1 MRHAA
6 TYHVRDPETGSNVC
20 FILKVSVELYL
31 IRGNRLRW
39 SESWGV
45 KMRIM
50 ILGGDGYLGW
60 PTAMH
65 LAATGHEVM
74 VVDNYL
80 RRTVARATQSEPLID
95 APNLEARSDAF
106 VRAHGQTIEV
116 AIGDCA
122 DMMYLDPLFA
132 RFLPDAVVHY
142 AEQPSAPYSM
152 RGFHEAQLTLK
163 NNLGV
168 TFNLIWAILR
178 HKPEC
183 HIVKLGTMGEY
194 GTPNI
199 DIEEGWIEIAHNGRK
214 DKFLFPRQAGSLYHT
229 TKVLDTDLLW
239 FYVRTNGL
247 RVTDLMQGPVYG
259 LSTWECEGNLRLLP
273 NFHYDDIFGT
283 VVNRFLVQAIAGI
296 PLTVYGKG
304 GQTRGYLNLKDT
316 LQCVRLAAENPAAP
330 GELRV
335 FNQFTEQFTVNE
347 LAARVKHAAGFLG
360 IPVAIEPIPNP
371 RKEREEHYYNAK
383 HSGLLDLGLKPH
395 LMTDDVLVEMLETIL
410 PYKEAIEPRKIM
422 PRVRWS

>member
-1 MRHAA
+1 MR
-6 TYHVRDPETGSNVC
+6 V
-20 FILKVSVELYL
+20 
-31 IRGNRLRW
+31 
-39 SESWGV
+39 
-45 KMRIM
+45 M

-65 LAATGHEVM
+65 FAAAGHEVM

-80 RRTVARATQSEPLID
+80 RRTVARSTQSEALFE
-95 APNLEARSDAF
+95 APNLEDRADIFHVARGS
-106 VRAHGQTIEV
+106 RIEV
-116 AIGDCA
+116 AIGDCS
-122 DMMYLDPLFA
+122 DMMFIDPLFA

-142 AEQPSAPYSM
+142 AEQPSGPYSM
-152 RGFHEAQLTLK
+152 RGFHEAQLTLR

-168 TFNLIWAILR
+168 TFNLVWVILR

-199 DIEEGWIEIAHNGRK
+199 DIEEGWIDIEHNGRK
-214 DKFLFPRQAGSLYHT
+214 DKFLFPRQASTLYHT

-239 FYVRTNGL
+239 FYVRTHGL

-259 LSTWECEGNLRLLP
+259 LSTWECEGNLPLLP

-283 VVNRFLVQAIAGI
+283 VVNRFLVQAVAGV

-304 GQTRGYLNLKDT
+304 GQIRGYLNLKDT
-316 LQCVRLAAENPAAP
+316 LQCVRLATQKPAAP

-335 FNQFTEQFTVNE
+335 FNQFTEQFSVNE
-347 LAARVKHAAGFLG
+347 LADRVKRVGTAMGL
-360 IPVAIEPIPNP
+360 PVEIKSIPNP
-371 RKEREEHYYNAK
+371 RKEKEEHYYNAK
-383 HSGLLDLGLKPH
+383 HSGLMELGLQPH
-395 LMTDDVLVEMLETIL
+395 YMTDEVLAAMLETIT
-410 PYKEAIEPRKIM
+410 PYRANIDAKKIM